1 MILYI
6 GLSIFYLLCIIQEKM
21 WKIKKSNKKIYIF
34 LLVFPLFILA
44 AFRAP
49 SVGNDTLNY
58 YKSYLTVSQEAFFSP
73 TQSRMEIG
81 YIYYMR
87 IIALLG
93 FGYLGFQIITSAIL
107 LFSIS
112 RFIYKYS
119 TNIAFSFFIFMTTR
133 MFFGIMNI
141 SRQYLAI
148 AVLLFSIECI
158 RNKKLFKFS
167 LFVLIATSIH
177 FTAIFFFTAYF
188 IANSKLNEKRS
199 ILLIMTGIFCGLLFD
214 RVVLI
219 FVSVTG
225 RYSGYL
231 EGRYFNFEGN
241 IAIYINLLINLIFF
255 SVAFFTK
262 YWISREHTK
271 PIDQISTS
279 NKANIRLPYETIWYT
294 LCLLTLIVSIVGLNA
309 TILSRIEMYFSV
321 FFLVFIPS
329 VIRSIKSK
337 EIRTIIS
344 LGIVVGLFASFVVVM
359 VYRPHW
365 NTVFPYQWYWDWIS

>member
-214 RVVLI
+214 RIVLI

>member
-214 RVVLI
+214 RIVLI

-255 SVAFFTK
+255 SIAFFSK
-262 YWISREHTK
+262 YWIPRERTK
-271 PIDQISTS
+271 PRDQISTS
-279 NKANIRLPYETIWYT
+279 NKANIILPYETLWYT
-294 LCLLTLIVSIVGLNA
+294 FCLLTLIISIIGLNA
-309 TILSRIEMYFSV
+309 TILSRIETYFSV
-321 FFLVFIPS
+321 FFIVFIPS
-329 VIRSIKSK
+329 VIRLIKRK
-337 EIRTIIS
+337 EIRTIIY
-344 LGIVVGLFASFVVVM
+344 LGVVVGLFASFVVVM

-365 NTVFPYQWYWDWIS
+365 TSVFPYQWYWDWIS

>member
-1 MILYI
+1 
-6 GLSIFYLLCIIQEKM
+6 M

-167 LFVLIATSIH
+167 LFVLIAASIH

-214 RVVLI
+214 RIVLI

-309 TILSRIEMYFSV
+309 TILSRIGMYFSV

-365 NTVFPYQWYWDWIS
+365 NTVFPYQWYWNW

>member
-214 RVVLI
+214 RIVLI

-309 TILSRIEMYFSV
+309 TILSRIGMYFSV

-365 NTVFPYQWYWDWIS
+365 NTVFPYQWYWNW